1 MSRTASRRGIQPL
14 SPTLRRFLRWLPT
27 WLVFLLAGLWTLPTA
42 GLLMSS
48 LRNWPRQQS
57 GWWTN
62 LPDPET
68 WSLDAYRA
76 ALSATVNNSF
86 VESMWNSLTIAIPAT
101 VVPLLLASWAAYA
114 IAWIPFR
121 GKNWVFFG
129 TVALMALPIQATL
142 IPLLQTFSGG
152 AHLTLP
158 VIERTVTVFPDF
170 NLAGTLPAVWLTLI
184 GFALPFSVF
193 LLTTAMVGLPPSVID
208 SARSDGATHSQTF
221 WRVALPLTVPT
232 LAGLGVLLF
241 LWSWNEYLIPFTL
254 IGGGNPENLPATIRL
269 VSYSVPT
276 AGSGIAAATFLHSA
290 VAILVFL
297 VLQRYFVRSLILSVE

>member
-1 MSRTASRRGIQPL
+1 M
-14 SPTLRRFLRWLPT
+14 LRRLLSWLPT
-27 WLVFLLAGLWTLPTA
+27 WVMFVLAGLWTIPTA

-48 LRNWPRQQS
+48 LRSWPRQQS

-68 WSLDAYRA
+68 WSLDAYRG
-76 ALSATVNNSF
+76 ALSTTVNNSF
-86 VESMWNSLTIAIPAT
+86 ADGMWNSLTIAIPAT
-101 VVPLLLASWAAYA
+101 VVPLLLASWVAYA
-114 IAWIPFR
+114 IGWMPFR

-129 TVALMALPIQATL
+129 SVALIALPIQAAL
-142 IPLLQTFSGG
+142 IPLLQTYSGG

-158 VIERTVTVFPDF
+158 VIARTVTIFPDF
-170 NLAGTLPAVWLTLI
+170 DLAGSLPAVWLTQI
-184 GFALPFSVF
+184 GFALPFSIF

-208 SARSDGATHSQTF
+208 AALADGATHSQTF

-241 LWSWNEYLIPFTL
+241 LWSWNDYLVPLTM
-254 IGGGNPENLPATIRL
+254 IGGGNPENLPATIKL

-276 AGSGIAAATFLHSA
+276 AGSGIAAATFLHSS
-290 VAILVFL
+290 VAMLVFL